1 VTGNRTAETRRPNVV
16 RATEAIA
23 GSIALAAA
31 FGLAS
36 AAPAAADCAG
46 PTVQHEVGTFD
57 RGGLLLVEGLAF
69 GDNCYDTGPPPA
81 GEGVL
86 GKPQSDITVFVVQGD
101 EEHLVAEGAADG
113 EYLFTVQVLL
123 PAELEPGEADVVVRY
138 AEGAEAYD
146 PDLLPFTVS
155 DAEPAEPAAGPEVAT
170 FGPVETEPEVVQVP
184 GEGEDGEEGEEG
196 EEGEGG
202 EVTTRGGD
210 DPPLGFFIA
219 SGVLALGAV
228 AALLLLRKR
237 QSSILE
243 PDAGTE
249 SDPPPS

>member
-1 VTGNRTAETRRPNVV
+1 M
-16 RATEAIA
+16 
-23 GSIALAAA
+23 
-31 FGLAS
+31 
-36 AAPAAADCAG
+36 
-46 PTVQHEVGTFD
+46 QHEVGTFD
-57 RGGLLLVEGLAF
+57 RGGLLLVEGVAF

-86 GKPQSDITVFVVQGD
+86 GKPRSDITVFVVQGG

-113 EYLFTVQVLL
+113 EYLFTVEVLL

-155 DAEPAEPAAGPEVAT
+155 GAEPAEPVGPEVAT

-184 GEGEDGEEGEEG
+184 GEGEEGEAGQE
-196 EEGEGG
+196 G

-228 AALLLLRKR
+228 VALLVLRKR
-237 QSSILE
+237 QSSILDGDGKSNDDDDE
-243 PDAGTE
+243 R
-249 SDPPPS
+249 

>member
-1 VTGNRTAETRRPNVV
+1 VHATPATAAAA
-16 RATEAIA
+16 ATACAIV
-23 GSIALAAA
+23 LAAA
-31 FGLAS
+31 FGLPTP
-36 AAPAAADCAG
+36 APAAADCAG

-57 RGGLLLVEGLAF
+57 RGAALTVEGLAF
-69 GDNCYDTGPPPA
+69 GDNCYDTGPPPP

-86 GKPQSDITVFVVQGD
+86 GKPRSDITVFVVQGG
-101 EEHLVAEGAADG
+101 EEHLVAEGAADA
-113 EYLFTVQVLL
+113 EYLFTVEVLL

-155 DAEPAEPAAGPEVAT
+155 DAEPAEPAGPEVAT

-184 GEGEDGEEGEEG
+184 GEGDGEGDDDA
-196 EEGEGG
+196 G

-237 QSSILE
+237 QSSILDGDGD
-243 PDAGTE
+243 DAR
-249 SDPPPS
+249 

>member
-1 VTGNRTAETRRPNVV
+1 VTGNRISGGRRHNAVHTTA
-16 RATEAIA
+16 AAA
-23 GSIALAAA
+23 ASIVLAAA

-46 PTVQHEVGTFD
+46 PTVRHEVGTFD
-57 RGGLLLVEGLAF
+57 RGSLLTVDGLAF

-86 GKPQSDITVFVVQGD
+86 GKPRSDITVFVVQGG

-113 EYLFTVQVLL
+113 EYLFTVEVLL

-138 AEGAEAYD
+138 AEGVEAYD

-155 DAEPAEPAAGPEVAT
+155 DAEPAEPVGPEVAT

-184 GEGEDGEEGEEG
+184 GEGEDGEAGQE
-196 EEGEGG
+196 G

-228 AALLLLRKR
+228 AALLVLRKR
-237 QSSILE
+237 QSSILKGDDE
-243 PDAGTE
+243 P
-249 SDPPPS
+249 

>member
-1 VTGNRTAETRRPNVV
+1 VHATA
-16 RATEAIA
+16 AAA
-23 GSIALAAA
+23 GSIVVTAA
-31 FGLAS
+31 FGLA
-36 AAPAAADCAG
+36 APSLVAADCAG

-86 GKPQSDITVFVVQGD
+86 GKPRSDITVFVVQGG

-113 EYLFTVQVLL
+113 EYLFTVEVLL

-138 AEGAEAYD
+138 AEDVEAYD

-155 DAEPAEPAAGPEVAT
+155 AAEPTEPAGPEVAT

-184 GEGEDGEEGEEG
+184 GEGEEQGDEGDE
-196 EEGEGG
+196 G

-210 DPPLGFFIA
+210 DPPLGFLIA
-219 SGVLALGAV
+219 SGVLALGAMV
-228 AALLLLRKR
+228 ALLLLRKR
-237 QSSILE
+237 QASILE

-249 SDPPPS
+249 ADPPPS